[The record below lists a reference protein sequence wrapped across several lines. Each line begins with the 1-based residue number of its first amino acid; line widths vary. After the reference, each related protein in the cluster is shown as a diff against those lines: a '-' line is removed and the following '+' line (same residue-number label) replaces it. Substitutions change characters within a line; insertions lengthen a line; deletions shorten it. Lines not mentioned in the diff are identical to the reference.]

1 MCENFPKLELSEPGQ
16 KYPHMPKISPGGLP
30 VSSINSVHINIYTIQ
45 PRLSGMLGTRQKVRL
60 IESSDNQISAYR
72 VSTFKLNV
80 IYMYIYSDTQIR
92 NSFRK

>member
-1 MCENFPKLELSEPGQ
+1 
-16 KYPHMPKISPGGLP
+16 
-30 VSSINSVHINIYTIQ
+30 
-45 PRLSGMLGTRQKVRL
+45 MLWTRQKVRL

-72 VSTFKLNV
+72 VSTFKLHV